1 MQLKFFIVGSQ
12 SVDKLSLA
20 KNLIEKNDNLSI
32 AETFTNNTEYKEGSN
47 DSYLYYLE
55 SQEIDLAY
63 KNNSLLYVSTD
74 NYISYGI
81 TMDSFY
87 TNDIFCISIKDFNNI
102 SNVVFDSK
110 LYNIL
115 IIWLDEKITEM
126 NKEIREDINESKY
139 LIQRLESL
147 KYIYFFEEDVDTIAN
162 VALDYLNSDEEKRQ
176 EIIENNQ

>member
-1 MQLKFFIVGSQ
+1 MQLKFFIVGAQ

-20 KNLIEKNDNLSI
+20 KKLIEMNDSLSI

-47 DSYLYYLE
+47 DNYLYYLE

-102 SNVVFDSK
+102 SNVVFESK
-110 LYNIL
+110 LYDIL

-139 LIQRLESL
+139 LISRLESL
-147 KYIYFFEEDVDTIAN
+147 KYIYFFNENTDIIADI
-162 VALDYLNSDEEKRQ
+162 ALEYLSSDEEKRQ

>member
-1 MQLKFFIVGSQ
+1 MQLKFFIVGS
-12 SVDKLSLA
+12 SNVDKLSLA
-20 KNLIEKNDNLSI
+20 KKLIERNDSLSI

-47 DSYLYYLE
+47 DNYVYYLE

-74 NYISYGI
+74 NYISYGM

-110 LYNIL
+110 LYDIL
-115 IIWLDEKITEM
+115 VIWLDERITEM

-139 LIQRLESL
+139 LILRLESL
-147 KYIYFFEEDVDTIAN
+147 KYIYFFDEDNDTISDI
-162 VALDYLNSDEEKRQ
+162 LLEYLNSDEEKRQ